1 MSTEARVMSK
11 QRTQV
16 QQSQHE
22 EALARLAVD
31 GWIERRNETSWKTS
45 RRWQQ
50 AMARTA
56 ARLYK
61 EDPGDDLRVPIAHVM
76 VEIYDGS
83 VDDEALVELV
93 EAMLPIE
100 AAALGLVT

>member
-11 QRTQV
+11 QAK
-16 QQSQHE
+16 HE
-22 EALARLAVD
+22 EALARLAAD
-31 GWIERRNETSWKTS
+31 GWIEQTAESSWKTS

-61 EDPGDDLRVPIAHVM
+61 EDPGDDLRVPIAHAM
-76 VEIYDGS
+76 VECYEGK
-83 VDDEALVELV
+83 VDDDDMLVALV
-93 EAMLPIE
+93 EAMLPLE
-100 AAALGLVT
+100 AVALGFVPSR

>member
-1 MSTEARVMSK
+1 MSRQSK
-11 QRTQV
+11 Q
-16 QQSQHE
+16 E
-22 EALARLAVD
+22 EALARLASD
-31 GWIERRNETSWKTS
+31 GFIERKNAGPSWKTS

-56 ARLYK
+56 ARLYA

-76 VEIYDGS
+76 IEMYDG
-83 VDDEALVELV
+83 VDDDRLIELV

-100 AAALGLVT
+100 AAALGFATS

>member
-1 MSTEARVMSK
+1 MSK
-11 QRTQV
+11 Q
-16 QQSQHE
+16 QSKQD
-22 EALARLAVD
+22 EALARLTSD
-31 GWIERRNETSWKTS
+31 GWIERKNESSWKPS

-76 VEIYDGS
+76 VEVYEGK
-83 VDDEALVELV
+83 VDDEMLVELV

-100 AAALGLVT
+100 AVSLGLVPGT

>member
-1 MSTEARVMSK
+1 MNR
-11 QRTQV
+11 
-16 QQSQHE
+16 E
-22 EALARLAVD
+22 EALARLACD
-31 GWIERRNETSWKTS
+31 GWIEQRGDSWKTS

-56 ARLYK
+56 ARLYE

-76 VEIYDGS
+76 VEVYSGE
-83 VDDEALVELV
+83 VDDDGLADLI

-100 AAALGLVT
+100 ADALGLIAVAQKASSPAR

>member
-1 MSTEARVMSK
+1 MSMEARVTSK
-11 QRTQV
+11 QSRQ
-16 QQSQHE
+16 E
-22 EALARLAVD
+22 EALARLAMD
-31 GWIERRNETSWKTS
+31 GWIERRDEASWKTS

-61 EDPGDDLRVPIAHVM
+61 EDPGDDLRVPIAHVI
-76 VEIYDGS
+76 VELYENKL
-83 VDDEALVELV
+83 DDESLVELV

-100 AAALGLVT
+100 AAALGLVGSAQGR

>member
-1 MSTEARVMSK
+1 MSK
-11 QRTQV
+11 QSKQE
-16 QQSQHE
+16 Q
-22 EALARLAVD
+22 ALARLASD
-31 GWIERRNETSWKTS
+31 GFIERRNESSWKTS

-61 EDPGDDLRVPIAHVM
+61 EDPGDDLRVPIAHVIIEM
-76 VEIYDGS
+76 YDGA
-83 VDDEALVELV
+83 DDDTLIELV

-100 AAALGLVT
+100 AAALGLVAA

>member
-1 MSTEARVMSK
+1 MSMEARVTSK
-11 QRTQV
+11 QAK
-16 QQSQHE
+16 HD
-22 EALARLAVD
+22 EALARLALD
-31 GWIERRNETSWKTS
+31 GWIVEKSEASWKTS

-50 AMARTA
+50 AMARMA

-76 VEIYDGS
+76 VEIYDGQ
-83 VDDEALVELV
+83 VDDETLIELV

-100 AAALGLVT
+100 AAALGFVFNSSSA

>member
-1 MSTEARVMSK
+1 MTR
-11 QRTQV
+11 
-16 QQSQHE
+16 E
-22 EALARLAVD
+22 EALARLASD
-31 GWIERRNETSWKTS
+31 GWIEHSGDSWKTS

-56 ARLYK
+56 ARLYE

-76 VEIYDGS
+76 VEVYDGK
-83 VDDEALVELV
+83 VDDEGLADLV

-100 AAALGLVT
+100 AKALGLIAATSKSPRS

>member
-1 MSTEARVMSK
+1 MSTEARVTSK
-11 QRTQV
+11 QAK
-16 QQSQHE
+16 HE
-22 EALARLAVD
+22 QALARLSAD
-31 GWIERRNETSWKTS
+31 GFIEKTAESSWKTS

-61 EDPGDDLRVPIAHVM
+61 EDPGDDLRVPIAHVI
-76 VEIYDGS
+76 VECYEGEAE
-83 VDDEALVELV
+83 DDDMLVALV

-100 AAALGLVT
+100 AMALGLVPR